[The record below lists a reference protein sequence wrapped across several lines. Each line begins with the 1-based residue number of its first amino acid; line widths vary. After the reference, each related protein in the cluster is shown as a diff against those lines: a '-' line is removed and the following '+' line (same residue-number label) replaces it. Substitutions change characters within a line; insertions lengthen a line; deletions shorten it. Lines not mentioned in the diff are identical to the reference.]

1 MNLHRTL
8 HPREQNRKESGRLRQ
23 QISQVLVTPLPGL
36 VCGRPLRNTILA
48 LLITY
53 VCTCEMSISFPTSD
67 TRITLWYD
75 ERRICMPIFH
85 IYVMNHD
92 VFVYVN
98 GSGGGGDEGE
108 VHHHISLVE

>member
-1 MNLHRTL
+1 VEPKNKCLPAGRERERERENEENETIGGSALTL
-8 HPREQNRKESGRLRQ
+8 HPREQKRNESGRLRQ

-36 VCGRPLRNTILA
+36 ACGRPLRNTILA

-75 ERRICMPIFH
+75 DRRICA
-85 IYVMNHD
+85 
-92 VFVYVN
+92 
-98 GSGGGGDEGE
+98 
-108 VHHHISLVE
+108 

>member
-1 MNLHRTL
+1 L
-8 HPREQNRKESGRLRQ
+8 HPREQKRKESGRLRQ

-36 VCGRPLRNTILA
+36 ACGRPLRNTILA

-53 VCTCEMSISFPTSD
+53 VCTWEMSISFPTSD

-75 ERRICMPIFH
+75 ERRICMPIYH

-92 VFVYVN
+92 VFVYV
-98 GSGGGGDEGE
+98 GGGGGGGEGDE
-108 VHHHISLVE
+108 VHHQHTSLLVE

>member
-1 MNLHRTL
+1 LQ
-8 HPREQNRKESGRLRQ
+8 PREQKRNESGRLRQ

-36 VCGRPLRNTILA
+36 ACGRPLRNTILA

-75 ERRICMPIFH
+75 DRRICMVVTHLGQRRPAGRPAAKKKIGL
-85 IYVMNHD
+85 IGWLID
-92 VFVYVN
+92 PR
-98 GSGGGGDEGE
+98 GRGGDW
-108 VHHHISLVE
+108 

>member
-1 MNLHRTL
+1 MQ
-8 HPREQNRKESGRLRQ
+8 PREQKRNESGRLRQ

-36 VCGRPLRNTILA
+36 ACGRPLRNTILA

-75 ERRICMPIFH
+75 DRRICMA
-85 IYVMNHD
+85 HD
-92 VFVYVN
+92 THQLGQRRPAGRRRGRRRRN
-98 GSGGGGDEGE
+98 KKGGE
-108 VHHHISLVE
+108 SN

>member
-1 MNLHRTL
+1 MQ
-8 HPREQNRKESGRLRQ
+8 PREQKRNESGRLRQ

-36 VCGRPLRNTILA
+36 ACGRPLRNTILA

-75 ERRICMPIFH
+75 DRRICMA
-85 IYVMNHD
+85 HD
-92 VFVYVN
+92 THQL
-98 GSGGGGDEGE
+98 GQRRPPAGKKKKKQERGE
-108 VHHHISLVE
+108 SN